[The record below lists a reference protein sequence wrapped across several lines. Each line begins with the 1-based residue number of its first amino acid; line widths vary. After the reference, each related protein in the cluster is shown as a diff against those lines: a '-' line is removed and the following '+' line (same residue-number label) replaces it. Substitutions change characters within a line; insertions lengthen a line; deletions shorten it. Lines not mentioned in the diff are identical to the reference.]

1 MKGLIVGFGALVLAG
16 LPTKGSAQ
24 EHTFTIQHFLGPTS
38 PAQTVLIEPWAKR
51 VSEASGGRLAFEIFP
66 SMALG
71 GRPPE
76 LYSQVRDGTVDI
88 VWTLPGYTPGVFP
101 RLEVF
106 ELPGVHKKSAKV
118 TTLAIQ
124 DMMGALAPDLEAVKP
139 LLVHVHAGN
148 ALFLTRPPIEDL
160 AGAAG
165 LKVRSPSRTGAMMV
179 EAWGAEPVGMPVPE
193 LPTAISRGAVD
204 GALIPFEV
212 ALPLKITEMAE
223 SAVELS
229 EGDRFGTAVFLFA
242 MNKERYDALPDDLKA
257 IIDDHSGVAIAGE
270 IGAAWDEMERR
281 GEGAA
286 ETAGMD
292 LSRLWDEASADFA
305 EVHAKVRADWAAQ
318 VSEEGV
324 GGQDLIDAAMQAIAR
339 HE

>member
-1 MKGLIVGFGALVLAG
+1 MKGLIVGLGALVVAG
-16 LPTKGSAQ
+16 WPAQSSAQ
-24 EHTFTIQHFLGPTS
+24 EYTFTIQHFLGPTS

-71 GRPPE
+71 GKPPE

-106 ELPGVHKKSAKV
+106 ELPGVHKKSAEV

-124 DMMGALAPDLEAVKP
+124 DMMGDLAPDLEAVKP

-179 EAWGAEPVGMPVPE
+179 EAWDAEPVGMPVPE

-212 ALPLKITEMAE
+212 AVPLKVIEMAE
-223 SAVELS
+223 SAVELDG
-229 EGDRFGTAVFLFA
+229 GDRFGTAVFLFA
-242 MNKERYDALPDDLKA
+242 MNKERYEALPEDLRA
-257 IIDDHSGVAIAGE
+257 IIDEHSGIAIAGE
-270 IGAAWDEMERR
+270 IGAAWDAMERR
-281 GEGAA
+281 GEGAG
-286 ETAGMD
+286 ETAGMTVSQ
-292 LSRLWDEASADFA
+292 LSQEASEAFA
-305 EVHAKVRADWAAQ
+305 KVHATVRAAWVAEIT
-318 VSEEGV
+318 EEGV
-324 GGQDLIDAAMQAIAR
+324 DGQGLINAALDAIAR